1 MLSQQT
7 KPQEE
12 GKLTNTDFEQQEN
25 TDEINKLGF
34 TKYAEVIN
42 GRLAMV
48 GFMALLTIAILSK
61 HGVISSVSHL

>member
-12 GKLTNTDFEQQEN
+12 DKVTSTDFERQEN
-25 TDEINKLGF
+25 IDEINKLGF

-48 GFMALLTIAILSK
+48 GFIALLAIAILNK
-61 HGVISSVSHL
+61 HGVINSFSHL